1 MEKRT
6 QRSPQELIAEQEA
19 KLERMRMRQARQEAK
34 TNPALSPLMEE
45 KAELAKVIRE
55 AKKLLGNGPQSAD
68 ARIEKHQAWID
79 KIEREREDAELI
91 LHSASS
97 RLEQLDEEISETL
110 SALVDSTKEIE
121 SEG

>member
-55 AKKLLGNGPQSAD
+55 AKKLLGTGPQSAD
-68 ARIEKHQAWID
+68 VRIEKHQAWID
-79 KIEREREDAELI
+79 KIEREREDAMLI
-91 LHSASS
+91 LDSASS

-110 SALVDSTKEIE
+110 STLVDSTKEIE

>member
-79 KIEREREDAELI
+79 KIEREREDAMLI
-91 LHSASS
+91 LDSASS

-110 SALVDSTKEIE
+110 STLVDSTKEIE

>member
-1 MEKRT
+1 
-6 QRSPQELIAEQEA
+6 
-19 KLERMRMRQARQEAK
+19 MRQARQEAK

-55 AKKLLGNGPQSAD
+55 AKKLLGTGPQSAD
-68 ARIEKHQAWID
+68 ARIEKHQAWIN

-110 SALVDSTKEIE
+110 STLVDSTKEIE

>member
-34 TNPALSPLMEE
+34 TNPALSSLMEE

-55 AKKLLGNGPQSAD
+55 AKKLLGTGPQSAD
-68 ARIEKHQAWID
+68 VRIEKHQAWID
-79 KIEREREDAELI
+79 KIEREREDAMLI
-91 LHSASS
+91 LDSASS

-110 SALVDSTKEIE
+110 STLVDSTKEIE

>member
-55 AKKLLGNGPQSAD
+55 AKKLLGTGPQSAD
-68 ARIEKHQAWID
+68 ARIEKHQAWIN

-110 SALVDSTKEIE
+110 STLVDSTKEIE